1 MSVTVFIKGKHG
13 VRHWQPGAGWFL
25 LPLVL
30 VAAGIGLWKVS
41 SDQLQDALRQ
51 VAEAQKSQT
60 EDQEQVQEIKQLTQ
74 TQLATLAMRL
84 GRMQAQMNR
93 LESLGITLADKA
105 ELTEQ
110 FDFSSEVGLGGANA
124 DQLGDVEL
132 KQLLLEMEQLA
143 VRLQRSDEKLSL
155 LETVDRNH
163 HIDLSSYL
171 SGRPIVKGWQSSD
184 YGMRNDPFTGRPAMH
199 KGIDFA
205 GTEGGDVVATGAGV
219 VTYSGE
225 MFGYGNLVEIDHGNG
240 LKTRYGHNKS
250 LLVKAG
256 QVVSKGDVVAELG
269 NTGRST
275 GPHVHYEV
283 LRNDRQVDPNKYVY
297 RKPRS

>member
-13 VRHWQPGAGWFL
+13 VRHWQPGKGWFL
-25 LPLVL
+25 LPLML
-30 VAAGIGLWKVS
+30 VAAGVGLFQAHKE
-41 SDQLQDALRQ
+41 QLHQ
-51 VAEAQKSQT
+51 AELELAQAQESQA
-60 EDQEQVQEIKQLTQ
+60 EGQEQVDEIRQLTQ
-74 TQLATLAMRL
+74 TQLATLAVRL

-93 LESLGITLADKA
+93 LESLGIALADRA

-110 FDFSSEVGLGGANA
+110 FDFSSAVGLGGANA
-124 DQLGDVEL
+124 DGLGDVEL
-132 KQLLLEMEQLA
+132 KQLLLDMEQLA
-143 VRLQRSDEKLSL
+143 KRLDSSDNQLAL
-155 LETVDRNH
+155 LETVERNH

-184 YGMRNDPFTGRPAMH
+184 YGMRNDPFSGRPAMH

-225 MFGYGNLVEIDHGNG
+225 MYGYGNLVEIDHGNG

-256 QVVSKGDVVAELG
+256 QVVKKGDVVAELG

-283 LRNDRQVDPNKYVY
+283 LRNDRQVNPNKYVY

>member
-30 VAAGIGLWKVS
+30 VAAGVGLWKVS
-41 SDQLQDALRQ
+41 NDQLQDALRQ

-74 TQLATLAMRL
+74 TQLATLALRL

-143 VRLQRSDEKLSL
+143 LRLQRSDEKLSL

-171 SGRPIVKGWQSSD
+171 SGRPIAKGWQSSD